1 MIEEVLNSLYN
12 DKKLQLELINKFKP
26 GFLKFD
32 EGKIEINRTVDLNIP
47 LENITFSQNRSLD
60 SDTFKVENDY
70 DDSLVAKGSI
80 KSNINISATIKSII
94 NINFQNNMKI
104 TRNNTKKNKSKY
116 IRYKHFISNSLVK
129 ISIPQKDFKL
139 DENIKQEFRNIFNKE
154 TNEDQLNEL
163 FRLYNKY
170 GIGISFEFI
179 LGGKY
184 FMYFDA
190 RNDEEKDEI
199 VKDFEYS
206 TNTSVMDQKGGFG
219 FNNNNIKEINQK
231 RKNLNMKLSVVGGDP
246 EKKDNYNEWLK
257 SINLKNVEII
267 QYKSLQPLH
276 DFCEDDVKEK
286 IEELLKNENKRLL
299 EEKEKAEAKEQEPT
313 LGLNDEDD
321 ENAEPISIILLG
333 DNDSGK
339 TSLIKRFVYGK
350 FSSYEKETIVSQCY
364 NKIRNIMIDNK
375 NHKIK
380 VQLNEHPVKTYRLK
394 ELDLS
399 HINQCDGI
407 ILVLDI
413 TNNEA
418 IERLKIWGDLIKA
431 YKKKN
436 YPVFLMPNKSDLA
449 TYPMN
454 LNEICQKYNW
464 TYLKSIS
471 CKNEY
476 DENLDNNMISIIQQV
491 YQNQKKKTDNVVY
504 KESRCF

>member
-12 DKKLQLELINKFKP
+12 DKKSQLELINKFKP

-32 EGKIEINRTVDLNIP
+32 DGKIEINRTVDLNIP
-47 LENITFSQNRSLD
+47 LENIIFSQNRSLD

-70 DDSLVAKGSI
+70 DDSLVSKGSI

-94 NINFQNNMKI
+94 NINFQSNMKI
-104 TRNNTKKNKSKY
+104 TNDNTKKNKSKY

-129 ISIPQKDFKL
+129 ISVPQKDFKL

-154 TNEDQLNEL
+154 TNQDQLNEL

-170 GIGISFEFI
+170 GIGIAFEFI

-184 FMYFDA
+184 YMYFDA
-190 RNDEEKDEI
+190 RNDEEKDAI

-206 TNTSVMDQKGGFG
+206 NNTSVMDQKGGFG
-219 FNNNNIKEINQK
+219 FNNNSIKEINQK

-257 SINLKNVEII
+257 SINLKNLEII

-276 DFCEDDVKEK
+276 DFCDDDVKEK
-286 IEELLKNENKRLL
+286 IEELLKNENRLL
-299 EEKEKAEAKEQEPT
+299 EEKEKAEGKEQEHT
-313 LGLNDEDD
+313 LDLNAEDD

-339 TSLIKRFVYGK
+339 TSLIKRFVNGK
-350 FSSYEKETIVSQCY
+350 FSSYEKETINHQCY

-380 VQLNEHPVKTYRLK
+380 VQLNEHPVNTNRLK
-394 ELDLS
+394 DLDLS
-399 HINQCDGI
+399 YINQYDGI
-407 ILVLDI
+407 IVVLDI
-413 TNNEA
+413 NNKEA
-418 IERLKIWGDLIKA
+418 IQRLNDWGDLIAA
-431 YKKKN
+431 YKKKK
-436 YPVFLMPNKSDLA
+436 YPVFLIPNKADLA
-449 TYPMN
+449 KYPMN
-454 LNEICQKYNW
+454 LNEICQKYDW
-464 TYLKSIS
+464 TQLQYIS
-471 CKNEY
+471 CKKEY
-476 DENLDNNMISIIQQV
+476 DENFDNNMISVIQEA
-491 YQNQKKKTDNVVY
+491 YQNQKKKNDNVVY
-504 KESRCF
+504 KKSRCF